1 MKSMEEIKSNLRLN
15 VIEDYG
21 EQGLAA
27 YYKHPRYKTHQMLI
41 VFSCDRGWEHA
52 SISLKN
58 RCPTWDEMCSIK
70 DIFWNEDE
78 AVMQIH
84 PPKADYVNLYPY
96 CLHLWKP
103 VNGEI
108 TRPPKELVY

>member
-1 MKSMEEIKSNLRLN
+1 MRSMEEIKKSIRLN
-15 VIEDYG
+15 IVEDYG
-21 EQGLAA
+21 KDGLMA
-27 YYKHPRYKTHQMLI
+27 YYSHPRYNRRQMTI

-52 SISLKN
+52 SVSLKG
-58 RCPTWDEMCSIK
+58 RCPTWEEMCSIK

-84 PPKADYVNLYPY
+84 PPKSEYVNLHPY

-103 VNGEI
+103 VGQDFI
-108 TRPPKELVY
+108 RPEKELVY